1 MIKIRCTDPVKIVE
15 GFINETSKEKH
26 IMRASKSSIQVSM
39 QTIENT
45 SLEMLKLQNELALER
60 LKVEKK

>member
-1 MIKIRCTDPVKIVE
+1 MIKIRCTDSVRIVE
-15 GFINETSKEKH
+15 GSINETSKEKH

-45 SLEMLKLQNELALER
+45 SFRNIEASK
-60 LKVEKK
+60 